1 MSKITQIIKYLV
13 LSILFIPNM
22 TFAEWSLAK
31 SNFKT
36 VIVEIL
42 SVIYILIPILGGL
55 AFIVF
60 FWGLSKF
67 ILNANK
73 PEEIKNGRNY
83 MLGGILVLFI
93 LLTFRVIIGFVSSE
107 LEIGRNIPIIPLLKT
122 TIVKP

>member
-1 MSKITQIIKYLV
+1 
-13 LSILFIPNM
+13 M